1 VENRHKEVGKK
12 MDEKYCQIVTAGGT
26 NDLQKKI
33 NDLKEKGYK
42 LKQVTVNTLA
52 REPLIAVMVKQE

>member
-1 VENRHKEVGKK
+1 